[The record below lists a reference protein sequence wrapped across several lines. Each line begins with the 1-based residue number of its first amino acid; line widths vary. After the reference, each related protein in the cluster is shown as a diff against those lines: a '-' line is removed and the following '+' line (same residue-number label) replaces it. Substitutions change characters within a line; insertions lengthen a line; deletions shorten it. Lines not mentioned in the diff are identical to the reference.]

1 MKSISDIAWY
11 MMWLE
16 QEHAA
21 RIIDD
26 NHGPSLLWSQGK
38 PSKVSKL
45 CQNPAKTR
53 FRCRNG
59 NLKIHVCSI
68 QSTISRWD
76 TVLPTL
82 GSHRHWKR
90 LPGQCPFASFSIV
103 RVECA
108 WLVIVLSGGY
118 QWLDGFYSSHC
129 FLTNHIHQLKVE
141 KCFVQLEW
149 RAPFDWMRIQT
160 PNMVVI

>member
-1 MKSISDIAWY
+1 MFFSFLQEMCHEEYIWHSIIYDVTRTC
-11 MMWLE
+11 E
-16 QEHAA
+16 EA

-26 NHGPSLLWSQGK
+26 NHGPSLPWSP
-38 PSKVSKL
+38 PSKA
-45 CQNPAKTR
+45 PDKTR

-82 GSHRHWKR
+82 GSHRPWKR

-103 RVECA
+103 RVECEG
-108 WLVIVLSGGY
+108 LVIVLSGGY
-118 QWLDGFYSSHC
+118 QWLAGFYS
-129 FLTNHIHQLKVE
+129 VE
-141 KCFVQLEW
+141 DMTRVLYLIRPGFTLIAFW
-149 RAPFDWMRIQT
+149 
-160 PNMVVI
+160 PNIFIS